1 MRYKFF
7 LYQKTSE
14 ESLAKIIT
22 VGKGSCCIF
31 WGPMGS
37 FFEGFDEEASVFIL
51 QFLQITHS
59 KSTGYYISRV
69 TSTVKV

>member
-1 MRYKFF
+1 
-7 LYQKTSE
+7 
-14 ESLAKIIT
+14 
-22 VGKGSCCIF
+22 
-31 WGPMGS
+31 MGS